1 MEIGI
6 NDLDFNEDDFGI
18 SQPQPSSNQ
27 QLPLDGDGEEI
38 KPWLNGNQEVEDPVN
53 QPVNTP
59 PEPQSPEEEDIITLL
74 LREKNIGDPTKIKF
88 EDEEGNIQE
97 RDWNSLTREEQLNIL
112 KTSSESEDNSL
123 DEEEIGLIN
132 QLRLN
137 QMTPEEFIAA
147 IKQQGAA
154 EYAQTLESGQA
165 TRIDDLTDEDLF
177 ILDLQ
182 SRVEDITDEEA
193 QQALDRA
200 KQDSTLFQKQMKG
213 IREEYKRIEGER
225 TRMEELEQ
233 QQKDSEQ
240 FEEFKN
246 AVLDS
251 IQSLDKISTLD
262 IAMDDDDM
270 NEIANFILSTDS
282 AGVNYLAKALD
293 DPQTLVRMAWFA
305 LKGEEAIDSIT
316 EYFTEQIK
324 AVSQSRY
331 EQGFKDGQAGKRTQ
345 TKSSPVVVQTP
356 QEKPQEKPL
365 VNRGQPKQISID
377 DLD

>member
-112 KTSSESEDNSL
+112 KTPSESEDNSL

-213 IREEYKRIEGER
+213 IREEYKRIEEER

-305 LKGEEAIDSIT
+305 LKGEEAIDSIA

>member
-6 NDLDFNEDDFGI
+6 NDLDFNEDDYGI
-18 SQPQPSSNQ
+18 SPNESNPNQ
-27 QLPLDGDGEEI
+27 QLPLDGDGDEI
-38 KPWLNGNQEVEDPVN
+38 KPWMNGNALNQEPIN
-53 QPVNTP
+53 PSQPTS
-59 PEPQSPEEEDIITLL
+59 PEPPSAVEEDIITLL
-74 LREKNIGDPTKIKF
+74 LREKNIADPTKIKF
-88 EDEEGNIQE
+88 EDEEGNILE

-112 KTSSESEDNSL
+112 KTPLESEDTSL
-123 DEEEIGLIN
+123 DEQEIGLIN

-137 QMTPEEFIAA
+137 QMSPEEFITA

-154 EYAQTLESGQA
+154 EYAQILEQGPA
-165 TRIDDLTDEDLF
+165 TQIDDLTDEDLF

-213 IREEYKRIEGER
+213 IRDEYKRIEEER
-225 TRMEELEQ
+225 IRINELEQ
-233 QQKDSEQ
+233 QQRDSEQ

-324 AVSQSRY
+324 QVSQSRY
-331 EQGFKDGQAGKRTQ
+331 EQGLKDGQAGKRVQ
-345 TKSSPVVVQTP
+345 SKPSPVVVQTP
-356 QEKPQEKPL
+356 QERPQEQPL

>member
-112 KTSSESEDNSL
+112 KTPSESEDNSL

-213 IREEYKRIEGER
+213 IREEYKRIEEER

>member
-38 KPWLNGNQEVEDPVN
+38 KPWLNGNQEVEDLVN
-53 QPVNTP
+53 QPVDTP

-112 KTSSESEDNSL
+112 KTPSESEDNSL

-213 IREEYKRIEGER
+213 IREEYKRIEEER

-233 QQKDSEQ
+233 HQKDSEQ

>member
-112 KTSSESEDNSL
+112 KTPSESEDNSL

-213 IREEYKRIEGER
+213 IREEYKRIEEER

-324 AVSQSRY
+324 EVSQSRY

-365 VNRGQPKQISID
+365 VNRGQLKQISID

>member
-112 KTSSESEDNSL
+112 KTPSESEDNSL

-213 IREEYKRIEGER
+213 IREEYKRIEEER

-262 IAMDDDDM
+262 IIMNDDDM

-331 EQGFKDGQAGKRTQ
+331 EQGFKDGQAGKHTQ

>member
-6 NDLDFNEDDFGI
+6 NDLDFEEDDFGI
-18 SQPQPSSNQ
+18 VPQKPNQNQ

-38 KPWLNGNQEVEDPVN
+38 KPWMEGNNLNN
-53 QPVNTP
+53 QPIDEPSNTP
-59 PEPQSPEEEDIITLL
+59 PNPSNVEEEDIITLL
-74 LREKNIGDPTKIKF
+74 LKDKNIADPTKIKF

-97 RDWNSLTREEQLNIL
+97 RDWNTLTKEEQLNIL
-112 KTSSESEDNSL
+112 KTSPEEEDNSL
-123 DEEEIGLIN
+123 DEDEIGLIN
-132 QLRLN
+132 QIRLN
-137 QMTPEEFIAA
+137 QMTPQEFIAA

-154 EYAQTLESGQA
+154 EYAQTIEKSQD

-213 IREEYKRIEGER
+213 IRDEYKRIEEER
-225 TRMEELEQ
+225 NQMEALEQ
-233 QQKDSEQ
+233 EQKDSEQ

-246 AVLDS
+246 SVLDS
-251 IQSLDKISTLD
+251 IQSFDKVGSLD
-262 IAMDDDDM
+262 ITMEDDDM
-270 NEIANFILSTDS
+270 NEVANFILSTDS
-282 AGVNYLAKALD
+282 AGVNYLAKALN

-316 EYFTEQIK
+316 EYFTEEIK
-324 AVSQSRY
+324 KVSQAKY
-331 EQGFKDGQAGKRTQ
+331 EQGLKDGRTGKKPQ
-345 TKSSPVVVQTP
+345 EKVSPVVVQP
-356 QEKPQEKPL
+356 QEKHLNEPQIK
-365 VNRGQPKQISID
+365 KISID

>member
-112 KTSSESEDNSL
+112 KTPSESEDNSL

-213 IREEYKRIEGER
+213 IREEYKRIEEER

-324 AVSQSRY
+324 EVSQSRY

>member
-38 KPWLNGNQEVEDPVN
+38 KPWLDGNLEGNPPIEPPSNVQTPT
-53 QPVNTP
+53 NT
-59 PEPQSPEEEDIITLL
+59 PEEEDIITLL

-97 RDWNSLTREEQLNIL
+97 RDWNTLTKEEQLNIL
-112 KTSSESEDNSL
+112 KTPSENEDTSL
-123 DEEEIGLIN
+123 DDAEIGLIN

-137 QMTPEEFIAA
+137 QMTPEEFIAVV
-147 IKQQGAA
+147 KQQGAA
-154 EYAQTLESGQA
+154 EYAQSLELGQA
-165 TRIDDLTDEDLF
+165 TQIDDLTDEDLF

-200 KQDSTLFQKQMKG
+200 KQDSNLFSKQMKG
-213 IREEYKRIEGER
+213 IREEYKRIEEER
-225 TRMEELEQ
+225 VKMNELEQ

-251 IQSLDKISTLD
+251 IQSLDKISSLD
-262 IAMDDDDM
+262 ITMDDDDM

-316 EYFTEQIK
+316 EYFTEEIK
-324 AVSQSRY
+324 KVSQAKY
-331 EQGFKDGQAGKRTQ
+331 EQGLKDGKAGKKTS
-345 TKSSPVVVQTP
+345 TKTSTVVVQTP
-356 QEKPQEKPL
+356 EEKPKQTPFIG
-365 VNRGQPKQISID
+365 GQQKQQFSID